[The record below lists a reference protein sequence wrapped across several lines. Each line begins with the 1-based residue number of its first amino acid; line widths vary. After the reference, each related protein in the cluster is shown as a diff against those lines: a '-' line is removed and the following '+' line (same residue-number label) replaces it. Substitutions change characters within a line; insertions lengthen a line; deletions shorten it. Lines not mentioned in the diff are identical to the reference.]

1 MRIMVLG
8 EKQQG
13 FTMTEV
19 LISLVVS
26 VTSLLAL
33 GKAQLSSKQHALEST
48 VNSHA
53 TNSFQYTVATIQAQN
68 AIERI
73 WPRICDIQR
82 QPARFEDI
90 NFRASLSQDMPSGYT
105 LVLPNTYQDTMPI
118 TVTWQDGR
126 IEDNNSVSLN
136 ASFPHLCQV

>member
-1 MRIMVLG
+1 MRVI
-8 EKQQG
+8 EYRSKQQG

-19 LISLVVS
+19 LVSLVVS

-33 GKAQLSSKQHALEST
+33 GKAQLSSLQ
-48 VNSHA
+48 HA
-53 TNSFQYTVATIQAQN
+53 TNSFHYTVATIQAQN
-68 AIERI
+68 VIERI

-82 QPARFEDI
+82 QPARFEDV
-90 NFRASLSQDMPSGYT
+90 NFRASLSQDMPSGFN
-105 LVLPNTYQDTMPI
+105 LILPNTYQDTMPI

-126 IEDNNSVSLN
+126 IENQNSVSLN

>member
-1 MRIMVLG
+1 MRVM
-8 EKQQG
+8 EYRSKQQG

-19 LISLVVS
+19 LVSLVVS

-33 GKAQLSSKQHALEST
+33 GKAQLSSLQ
-48 VNSHA
+48 HA
-53 TNSFQYTVATIQAQN
+53 TNSFHYTVATIQAQN
-68 AIERI
+68 VIERI

-82 QPARFEDI
+82 QPARFEDV
-90 NFRASLSQDMPSGYT
+90 NFRASLSQDMPSGFN
-105 LVLPNTYQDTMPI
+105 LILPNTYQDTMPI

-126 IEDNNSVSLN
+126 IENQNSVSLN

>member
-1 MRIMVLG
+1 MRVI
-8 EKQQG
+8 EYRSKQQG

-19 LISLVVS
+19 LVSLVVS

-33 GKAQLSSKQHALEST
+33 GRAQLSSLQ
-48 VNSHA
+48 HA
-53 TNSFQYTVATIQAQN
+53 TNSFHYTVATIQAQN
-68 AIERI
+68 VIERI

-82 QPARFEDI
+82 QPARFEDV
-90 NFRASLSQDMPSGYT
+90 NFRASLSQDMPSGFN
-105 LVLPNTYQDTMPI
+105 LILPNTYQDTMPI

-126 IEDNNSVSLN
+126 IENQNSVSLN

>member
-1 MRIMVLG
+1 MRIVALSN
-8 EKQQG
+8 KQQG

-33 GKAQLSSKQHALEST
+33 GKAQLSSLQ
-48 VNSHA
+48 HA

-82 QPARFEDI
+82 QPARFEDV
-90 NFRASLSQDMPSGYT
+90 NFRASLSQDMPSGFS

>member
-1 MRIMVLG
+1 MRVMEYRI
-8 EKQQG
+8 KQQG

-19 LISLVVS
+19 LVSLVVS

-33 GKAQLSSKQHALEST
+33 GKAQLSSLQ
-48 VNSHA
+48 HA
-53 TNSFQYTVATIQAQN
+53 TNSFHYTVATIQAQN
-68 AIERI
+68 VIERI

-82 QPARFEDI
+82 QPARFEDV
-90 NFRASLSQDMPSGYT
+90 NFRASLSQGMPSGFN

-126 IEDNNSVSLN
+126 IENQNSVSLN
-136 ASFPHLCQV
+136 ASFPHLCQA

>member
-1 MRIMVLG
+1 MRVMEYRI
-8 EKQQG
+8 KQQG

-19 LISLVVS
+19 LVSLVVS

-33 GKAQLSSKQHALEST
+33 GKAQLSSLQ
-48 VNSHA
+48 HA
-53 TNSFQYTVATIQAQN
+53 TNSFHYTVATIQAQN
-68 AIERI
+68 VIERI

-82 QPARFEDI
+82 QPARFEDV
-90 NFRASLSQDMPSGYT
+90 NFRASLSQDMPSGFN
-105 LVLPNTYQDTMPI
+105 LILPNTYQDTMPI

-126 IEDNNSVSLN
+126 IENQNSVSLN